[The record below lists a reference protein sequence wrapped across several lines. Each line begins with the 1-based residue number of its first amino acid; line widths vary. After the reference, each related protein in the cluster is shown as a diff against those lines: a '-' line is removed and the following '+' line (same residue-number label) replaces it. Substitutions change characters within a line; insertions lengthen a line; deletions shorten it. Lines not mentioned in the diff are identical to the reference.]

1 MPTSTAVQPAVPSA
15 VPVGEPITFD
25 DYIARDDDRKADLI
39 DGHLIDDMPT
49 YEHEKLFYFLL
60 FVLGGFVS
68 KRNLGEVL
76 GSRTPVRIDGRN
88 GVEPDI
94 LFVRKD
100 RIGVIERLYLSGAPD
115 VAVEIVSPTSTRR
128 DYVRKRAAYEQMG
141 VAEYWLIDPQE
152 NTTLFLRLTPGGT
165 YRDVTPA
172 PGEQFESYAVAGFA
186 LDPALLFADELPNEF
201 DLLTEMLNE
210 LS

>member
-1 MPTSTAVQPAVPSA
+1 MSLSPAVQPETSSA

-25 DYIARDDDRKADLI
+25 DYISRDDDRKADLI

-49 YEHEKLFYFLL
+49 YQHEDIFLFLVFLMR
-60 FVLGGFVS
+60 GFAK
-68 KRNLGEVL
+68 KRNLGVVL
-76 GSRTPVRIDGRN
+76 GSRTPIRIDGRN

-94 LFVRKD
+94 LFVQKD
-100 RIGVIERLYLSGAPD
+100 RRDVIERLHLSAAPD
-115 VAVEIVSPTSTRR
+115 IAVEIVSPTSTRR

-152 NTTLFLRLTPGGT
+152 NEALFLRLTPGGV
-165 YRDVTPA
+165 YRDATP
-172 PGEQFESYAVAGFA
+172 PHGERFESHVLYGFS
-186 LDPALLFADELPNEF
+186 LDPAILFADELPNEY